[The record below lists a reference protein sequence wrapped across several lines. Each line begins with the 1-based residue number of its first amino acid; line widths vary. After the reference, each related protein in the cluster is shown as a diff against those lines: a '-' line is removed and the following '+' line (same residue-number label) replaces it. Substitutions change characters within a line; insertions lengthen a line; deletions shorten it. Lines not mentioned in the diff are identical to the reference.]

1 MISELRK
8 KNKNKLGEI
17 FKISKINLSN
27 PVNLMKIVVRD
38 KKGCSENRA
47 VFLLYELYKFLTKKM
62 LSLHFKILIN
72 ISDWK

>member
-1 MISELRK
+1 
-8 KNKNKLGEI
+8 
-17 FKISKINLSN
+17 
-27 PVNLMKIVVRD
+27 MKIVVRD